1 MNKKEIALI
10 NELLRKKG
18 REDLIC
24 DVLYERSFQEVK
36 VILEMPEWKDKKFQE
51 LLTSNIW
58 QSNATDIQTILQMPE
73 WKDEKFQ
80 GLLTSNIWKRNPT
93 EVKAILEMPEW
104 NDERFKGLLTSTI
117 WQSNATEVK
126 NKLNLKY
133 WNDTRYQH
141 LLVPSIFATSIKN
154 ITDGIALLEKYGISE
169 YITNNCLRKN
179 QEEQESLIKYMLENK
194 LDLIVEDKNGID
206 MKLSPL
212 LSASNTNLKKKYHID
227 IKEIHKAYKDKV
239 LEER

>member
-1 MNKKEIALI
+1 MNKNEIALI

-24 DVLYERSFQEVK
+24 DFLYKRSFQEVK
-36 VILEMPEWKDKKFQE
+36 AILE
-51 LLTSNIW
+51 
-58 QSNATDIQTILQMPE
+58 MPE

-80 GLLTSNIWKRNPT
+80 GLLTSTIWISNLADI
-93 EVKAILEMPEW
+93 KAILEMPEW

-117 WQSNATEVK
+117 WNSNATEVK

-169 YITNNCLRKN
+169 YITNNCIRKN
-179 QEEQESLIKYMLENK
+179 QE
-194 LDLIVEDKNGID
+194 
-206 MKLSPL
+206 
-212 LSASNTNLKKKYHID
+212 
-227 IKEIHKAYKDKV
+227 
-239 LEER
+239 